1 MWLQIYPIRH
11 YYNTEMQKKPTVNFS
26 YADVRFAFS
35 NKKFIKQTVLAI
47 FEQEAKPLESLQF
60 IFCSDEYLLNM
71 NKQFLEHDF
80 YTDIITFDLSESE
93 ETIGEIYISIDRV
106 VENAVKLE
114 LPWDTELHR
123 VIFHGALHLCGY
135 KDKTKREISI
145 MRDQEE
151 YYLRLISEEISKK

>member
-1 MWLQIYPIRH
+1 
-11 YYNTEMQKKPTVNFS
+11 MQKKPTVNFS
-26 YADVRFAFS
+26 YADVKFAFS
-35 NKKFIKQTVLAI
+35 HKNVIKQTILSI
-47 FEQEAKPLESLQF
+47 FEQENKTLESIQF

-80 YTDIITFDLSESE
+80 YTDIITFDLTEGE

-106 VENAVKLE
+106 VENAVNLE
-114 LPWDTELHR
+114 LPWTVELHR

-151 YYLRLISEEISKK
+151 YYLRLIGEEIANK

>member
-1 MWLQIYPIRH
+1 MQIYLIHH

-35 NKKFIKQTVLAI
+35 HKNVIKQTILAI
-47 FEQEAKPLESLQF
+47 FEQENKTLQSIQY

-71 NKQFLEHDF
+71 NKQFLEHDY
-80 YTDIITFDLSESE
+80 YTDIITFDLSEGD
-93 ETIGEIYISIDRV
+93 ETIGEVYISIDRV

-114 LPWDTELHR
+114 IPWTTELYR
-123 VIFHGALHLCGY
+123 VIFHGSLHLCGY

-151 YYLRLISEEISKK
+151 YYLRFINEEMNKK

>member
-1 MWLQIYPIRH
+1 
-11 YYNTEMQKKPTVNFS
+11 MQKKPTVNFS

-35 NKKFIKQTVLAI
+35 NKNLIKQTILAI
-47 FEQEAKPLESLQF
+47 FEQESKPLQSLQF

-80 YTDIITFDLSESE
+80 YTDIITFDLSEGD

-106 VENAVKLE
+106 VDNAIKLE
-114 LPWDTELHR
+114 LPWDAELHR

-135 KDKTKREISI
+135 KDKTKREIST

-151 YYLRLISEEISKK
+151 YYLRLIGEEISKK

>member
-1 MWLQIYPIRH
+1 
-11 YYNTEMQKKPTVNFS
+11 MQKKPVVNFS

-35 NKKFIKQTVLAI
+35 NKNLLKQTILAI
-47 FEQEAKPLESLQF
+47 FEQEGKYLQSAQF

-80 YTDIITFDLSESE
+80 YTDIITFDLSEGE
-93 ETIGEIYISIDRV
+93 EIIGEIYISIDRV
-106 VENAVKLE
+106 VDNAVKLE
-114 LPWDTELHR
+114 LPWDTELQR
-123 VIFHGALHLCGY
+123 VIFHGTLHLCGY

-151 YYLRLISEEISKK
+151 YYLRLIEAEISKK